1 MTTDGEREVMALMLT
16 TNAQMAATVLRGEGA
31 SEGRTTMGAIA
42 ATRTLA
48 LLVDDTLRALV
59 HQARNEGTT
68 WAEIGEILHVTRQA
82 AFQRF
87 GSLSTTG
94 TNEEETMIAIP
105 EAGSKAKSIIE
116 LVLGRKWDELFATFD
131 RRCREAASIE
141 IFESVLSNG
150 AKTHGAFSDW
160 GLPVVS
166 VLEDYTV
173 VNVPM
178 AFEKGDVIARVVFN
192 ADEQVAGLFFLPADG
207 PAGTTPSGEAAS

>member
-1 MTTDGEREVMALMLT
+1 
-16 TNAQMAATVLRGEGA
+16 
-31 SEGRTTMGAIA
+31 
-42 ATRTLA
+42 
-48 LLVDDTLRALV
+48 
-59 HQARNEGTT
+59 
-68 WAEIGEILHVTRQA
+68 
-82 AFQRF
+82 
-87 GSLSTTG
+87 
-94 TNEEETMIAIP
+94 MIAIP

-116 LVLGRKWDELFATFD
+116 LALGRKWDELFATFD